1 VAVRSQ
7 AALDPLSPRSFALW
21 FGVLA
26 PPLAWGIHLV
36 LGDLIFE
43 LGCSPGVSGPGIL
56 GLSLETWAVIETV
69 VAAVITA
76 VAGATAHAAWRRL
89 RVIANGTAWNRA
101 HAMALAGMGSAFI
114 YLALI
119 AYGFMAPIFL
129 SRCSTSL

>member
-1 VAVRSQ
+1 VRSQ

-43 LGCSPGVSGPGIL
+43 LGCSPGVSGARIL
-56 GLSLETWAVIETV
+56 RLSLETWAVIETV
-69 VAAVITA
+69 VAALIMVA
-76 VAGATAHAAWRRL
+76 AGAMAHAAWRRL
-89 RVIANGTAWNRA
+89 QAIPNGTAWSRA
-101 HAMALAGMGSAFI
+101 HAMALAGIGSAFI

-119 AYGFMAPIFL
+119 AYGFLAPIFL
-129 SRCSTSL
+129 NRCSTSP

>member
-1 VAVRSQ
+1 MAVRSR

-43 LGCSPGVSGPGIL
+43 LGCSPGVTGGSIL
-56 GLSLETWAVIETV
+56 GLSLETWALIETV
-69 VAAVITA
+69 VAALITVA
-76 VAGATAHAAWRRL
+76 AGATALGAWRQL
-89 RVIANGTAWNRA
+89 RAISNGTARNRA
-101 HAMALAGMGSAFI
+101 HAMALAGMASACI

-119 AYGFMAPIFL
+119 AFGFLAPVL
-129 SRCSTSL
+129 LNRCSTSL